1 MSLLRLL
8 LMIVLAF
15 AGDVVST
22 PLVPEAFAAEDADEA
37 AYRAPRRPR
46 VASVRRETSG
56 PAVAQQVAV
65 RRVVIDR
72 RPAAR
77 SERRS
82 SSPEHRR
89 VPSAVPEPASPEAH

>member
-8 LMIVLAF
+8 LMIALAF
-15 AGDVVST
+15 AGDVVSS
-22 PLVPEAFAAEDADEA
+22 PLVPEAFAVEDADEA
-37 AYRAPRRPR
+37 AHRAPRRPR

-65 RRVVIDR
+65 RRVVVDR
-72 RPAAR
+72 RPAAH

-82 SSPEHRR
+82 RSSEHRK
-89 VPSAVPEPASPEAH
+89 VPSAVPEPVSPEAH